1 MRAEARET
9 SPMFFCGVSFVLYA
23 TSILL
28 SIQRMTSSLAPTYWS
43 KMCEASA
50 SVALPILLDRAT
62 GSSAVAIFSFSVAAL
77 ISVVALFRWSRLE
90 ADLKAKV
97 WPFCG
102 RFLGLMFCGSCM
114 GVIAWAANLLF
125 LVYDYRSTA
134 EPTLTSAQRQV
145 LVALEHL
152 WQAVFLV
159 FCASALNLCLCQQ
172 NEIQMQY

>member
-1 MRAEARET
+1 
-9 SPMFFCGVSFVLYA
+9 
-23 TSILL
+23 
-28 SIQRMTSSLAPTYWS
+28 
-43 KMCEASA
+43 
-50 SVALPILLDRAT
+50 
-62 GSSAVAIFSFSVAAL
+62 
-77 ISVVALFRWSRLE
+77 
-90 ADLKAKV
+90 
-97 WPFCG
+97 
-102 RFLGLMFCGSCM
+102 M